1 MRQVLAIV
9 LGLCVCGAAS
19 GDVLWDQQPTGGNNY
34 VDQEFGDYPTY
45 SSYMVTDVDVDTG
58 GWNITSVTTYFT
70 NTGGGW
76 AQGMGGRLNIFD
88 RTGGLPVAGDDP
100 TAGLLVPAAQVSV
113 TDTGSMTV
121 VTASGLDIDV
131 PAGAAWIGLAPHGDF
146 AVYGQEF
153 HMDSPLVGAASAWR
167 NPGGAFGSGTDW
179 LNLPLAGYVF
189 GDPSITI
196 EGTIIPEPAS
206 LALLGLSLVLLRR
219 R

>member
-34 VDQEFGDYPTY
+34 VDQEFGDFGDY

-70 NTGGGW
+70 TGNGTW

-88 RTGGLPVAGDDP
+88 RTGALPAAGDDP
-100 TAGLLVPAAQVSV
+100 TAGLAVAVDVTVS
-113 TDTGSMTV
+113 GGMTV

-131 PAGAAWIGLAPHGDF
+131 PAGAAWIGLAPSGDF

-153 HMDSPLVGAASAWR
+153 HLDAPLEGDASAWR
-167 NPGGAFGSGTDW
+167 NPGNAFGNGTEW
-179 LNLPLAGYVF
+179 LNLPLVGYLY

-206 LALLGLSLVLLRR
+206 LLLLGLGALLIRR

>member
-1 MRQVLAIV
+1 MRKLLVLTIV
-9 LGLCVCGAAS
+9 LGLAS
-19 GDVLWDQQPTGGNNY
+19 WASADVLWDQQPTGGNNY
-34 VDQEFGDYPTY
+34 VDQEFGDFGDY

-70 NTGGGW
+70 TGNGTW

-88 RTGGLPVAGDDP
+88 RTGALPAAGDDP
-100 TAGLLVPAAQVSV
+100 TAGLAVAVDVTVS
-113 TDTGSMTV
+113 GGMTV

-131 PAGAAWIGLAPHGDF
+131 PAGAAWIGLAPSGDF

-153 HMDSPLVGAASAWR
+153 HLDAPLEGDASAWR
-167 NPGGAFGSGTDW
+167 NPGNAFGNGTEW
-179 LNLPLAGYVF
+179 LNLPLVGYLY

-206 LALLGLSLVLLRR
+206 LLLLGLGALLIRR